1 MWRKL
6 RVYFI
11 GVGLGLILTWAL
23 FLRNR
28 NSRDL
33 LAWTPNER
41 VMAPLR
47 AEGGFEKPVQY
58 ACWLSCASLTSLNMN
73 QLLEQGKVDFSE
85 SQPRQEPKIYHV
97 EVMLEDDREMW
108 ARFAIASDSSTVLQ
122 GIGITNETLNCDCP

>member
-47 AEGGFEKPVQY
+47 ADDGYAKPNQY
-58 ACWLSCASLTSLNMN
+58 VCWLECAEITSLEMK
-73 QLLEQGKVDFSE
+73 QLVEKGKVDFGE

-97 EVMLEDDREMW
+97 EVLLEDDRELW
-108 ARFAIASDSSTVLQ
+108 GKFAIAADSSAALTE
-122 GIGITNETLNCDCP
+122 IGITNKPLNCNCP